1 MLTTNI
7 NYENMLNLLHIKVNK
22 IHLVNIHTITLV
34 FWDMLFLLKVWRHI
48 KGYPA
53 NGQSTHTNSKNSKK
67 NKTLLNFRLQQFYS
81 LFGKKRRNIF
91 PTLIQA
97 EYNNRLWFYMWRWEW
112 LQGEQFLF
120 SLVNQK
126 KLNIPFDPVSL
137 AKGQTN
143 GYIRIGKAAKV
154 GKAKKITKQGT
165 IGAPLFFTK
174 LIYAEYLPESFPYR
188 LTIGDDLRRKM
199 GKKKKKNK
207 KHC

>member
-1 MLTTNI
+1 MLQITKRYHDI
-7 NYENMLNLLHIKVNK
+7 LNLCDIKLDKTNLSK
-22 IHLVNIHTITLV
+22 IHTITLL
-34 FWDMLFLLKVWRHI
+34 FWDMLFLMKILRHI

-53 NGQSTHTNSKNSKK
+53 NGQSTHTNAKNSRK
-67 NKTLLNFRLQQFYS
+67 NKTLMNFRLQQFYT

-97 EYNNRLWFYMWRWEW
+97 EYMNRLWFYMWKFEW
-112 LQGEQFLF
+112 LQAEQFLF

-126 KLNIPFDPVSL
+126 KQNIPFDPVSL

-143 GYIRIGKAAKV
+143 GYIRVGQAAKI

-174 LIYAEYLPESFPYR
+174 LIYAEYLPEHFPYR

-199 GKKKKKNK
+199 GKKSKKNK
-207 KHC
+207 K